1 MQNVEMWCWSLYRDR
16 DFHTRFHFDH
26 YELSGQWHGE
36 FAQHRLLYTNSGLY
50 PLSTILAGRVAGSSE
65 MGSSLITKKYAY
77 LRSMTVHIHL

>member
-36 FAQHRLLYTNSGLY
+36 FCTTRTFTYYTVKKGARVSRPQPGCHYQTLPGL
-50 PLSTILAGRVAGSSE
+50 E
-65 MGSSLITKKYAY
+65 
-77 LRSMTVHIHL
+77 

>member
-36 FAQHRLLYTNSGLY
+36 FASHGLLYTVLLH
-50 PLSTILAGRVAGSSE
+50 PLSPILAGRVTGSSE
-65 MGSSLITKKYAY
+65 MRSSLITKN
-77 LRSMTVHIHL
+77 LPILGP